1 MSKRSV
7 DPLYQPFIQPTSENH
22 SPWVIVSTCLFMIIT
37 FSVTTTTLIARFR
50 VLRTLAWSDWFLL
63 FAAGICINF
72 ACLRGLGRKPS
83 ALRKMPM
90 EGFEILIYI
99 GQILA
104 LASLACSKASITL
117 LLISI
122 KPLKC
127 ILLMCRIL
135 LGILAIWGL
144 AGVLSLSLQCGLA
157 QPWKSAENCWLNQ
170 YALHVGLNIGSM
182 ITDFALVLLPFL
194 FVSQVQIPFIKKLA
208 IAALFGMRLIVPSF
222 TIVMTITSRS
232 YFSSPAPER
241 SWLAVMPTIWM
252 QAILCV
258 SVVATCIP
266 NLKRLLAVLRTGLM
280 AGTVNEFYE
289 LSVSGGDSKAGTSGS
304 QARSGKTSYSKENYS
319 NGTPRPSTSGGSVS
333 GTPTMSSFAGN
344 ASAMRHLH
352 PETAYTMGKKEH
364 YDKGYVVESKVPSC
378 KTPIFKLQDLLWE
391 RSLRSGVARPKPDD
405 RSSSLDILTAR

>member
-1 MSKRSV
+1 
-7 DPLYQPFIQPTSENH
+7 
-22 SPWVIVSTCLFMIIT
+22 
-37 FSVTTTTLIARFR
+37 
-50 VLRTLAWSDWFLL
+50 
-63 FAAGICINF
+63 
-72 ACLRGLGRKPS
+72 
-83 ALRKMPM
+83 M
-90 EGFEILIYI
+90 EGFKILIYI
-99 GQILA
+99 SQILA

-135 LGILAIWGL
+135 LGVLALWGL

-157 QPWKSAENCWLNQ
+157 QPWKSGENCWLNQ

-194 FVSQVQIPFIKKLA
+194 FVSQVQIPCIKRLA

-222 TIVMTITSRS
+222 TVVMTITSRS
-232 YFSSPAPER
+232 YFASSASER

-258 SVVATCIP
+258 SIVATCIP

-289 LSVSGGDSKAGTSGS
+289 LSVSGGDSKTVASAS
-304 QARSGKTSYSKENYS
+304 QLRSGKTSYSKENYS
-319 NGTPRPSTSGGSVS
+319 TGTPRPSTSGGSVS
-333 GTPTMSSFAGN
+333 GTPTMSSIAGK
-344 ASAMRHLH
+344 AHAMRHLH
-352 PETAYTMGKKEH
+352 PDTAYTMGKKGP
-364 YDKGYVVESKVPSC
+364 YDNACVVESIIPSC
-378 KTPIFKLQDLLWE
+378 KRPILKLHGLLWE
-391 RSLRSGVARPKPDD
+391 RSSRPGTTRAKVTD
-405 RSSSLDILTAR
+405 RDSSLDILTPR

>member
-1 MSKRSV
+1 
-7 DPLYQPFIQPTSENH
+7 
-22 SPWVIVSTCLFMIIT
+22 
-37 FSVTTTTLIARFR
+37 
-50 VLRTLAWSDWFLL
+50 
-63 FAAGICINF
+63 
-72 ACLRGLGRKPS
+72 
-83 ALRKMPM
+83 MPM
-90 EGFEILIYI
+90 EGFKILIYI
-99 GQILA
+99 SQILA

-135 LGILAIWGL
+135 LGVLALWGL

-157 QPWKSAENCWLNQ
+157 QPWKSGENCWLNQ

-194 FVSQVQIPFIKKLA
+194 FVSQVQIPCIKRLA

-232 YFSSPAPER
+232 YFASPASER

-258 SVVATCIP
+258 SIVATCIP

-289 LSVSGGDSKAGTSGS
+289 LSVSGGDSKTVASAS
-304 QARSGKTSYSKENYS
+304 QLRSGKTSYSKENYS
-319 NGTPRPSTSGGSVS
+319 TGTPRPSTSGGSVS
-333 GTPTMSSFAGN
+333 GTPTMSSFAGK
-344 ASAMRHLH
+344 AHAMRHLH
-352 PETAYTMGKKEH
+352 PDTAYTMGKKGP
-364 YDKGYVVESKVPSC
+364 YDNACVVESIIPSC
-378 KTPIFKLQDLLWE
+378 KRPILKLQGLLWE
-391 RSLRSGVARPKPDD
+391 RSSRPGTTRAKVTD
-405 RSSSLDILTAR
+405 RDSSLDILTPR